1 MAQNNLSI
9 VNIVSR
15 HNKRTGVGLFFFF
28 FIDNKC
34 NVPCPKQ
41 SLPLKK
47 KKKQKQKKK
56 KKKKTLTLTQPTT
69 NNKTYFFLL
78 QQLKLLVE
86 QSCPTLCDPM
96 DGGPPGSSVH
106 GILQARAIVWE
117 AFPSPG
123 YLLNPGMNLSLLH
136 CRQILYY
143 LRHHGNP
150 IQPYIFFQCLCYVTN
165 SSLDNGL
172 IFQDKMYIHNKF
184 P

>member
-15 HNKRTGVGLFFFF
+15 HNKRTGIGLFFFL
-28 FIDNKC
+28 IATQC
-34 NVPCPKQ
+34 HIPCPKQ
-41 SLPLKK
+41 SLPLKQTN
-47 KKKQKQKKK
+47 KQ
-56 KKKKTLTLTQPTT
+56 TNLTLTQSTT
-69 NNKTYFFLL
+69 NNKTHFFLL
-78 QQLKLLVE
+78 QLLKLLVE

-106 GILQARAIVWE
+106 GILQARTIVWE

-165 SSLDNGL
+165 SSLDNSL